1 MTVARRAAPAVL
13 ALAALAGPGCQQDLR
28 RDAAAIDR
36 AFAAGNFPQARSF
49 AEDACERKGDDQQ
62 DRLVW
67 WLAAGRTSQADM
79 AIPESIQWYGKAY
92 EAVRPY
98 LDAKAEAT
106 VSEALVTTAV
116 NQTMRIYRATPPE
129 RIMLCTLQGANYLWL
144 GDVASARIE
153 LNRAADFQQDA
164 VARYVKEVNAAQ
176 DQANAQWRKEGWD
189 SAVATDAVA
198 RVRREWAADP
208 ATLGKA
214 SFANPFTSYLR
225 AVTMIAA
232 GRDAGDRQNA
242 RADLRA
248 VQEMM
253 PGMAAAAT
261 DIALID
267 GAGDPAVTWIFF
279 LTGLAPDYREF
290 RLDIPIP
297 VGQVNYLSAAFPILR
312 RRGDFAPEVMV
323 EGEGGGRSE
332 LLADIDAM
340 VEVDFNGRLPAI
352 VTQEIISSA
361 SKAAATWAAS
371 QAAYQSS
378 STAGI
383 LVQIAGIA
391 YQAGSTAA
399 DLRAWTTMPKQVALL
414 RVPTPASGRILLRR
428 GDGSR
433 LCRLYVQPGAPNIA
447 LVTLP
452 SASTSTPSVMMYRGA
467 EVVGPPIPADHH
479 DPAFDAPPTPTTP

>member
-1 MTVARRAAPAVL
+1 MRRPAWRAPAAI
-13 ALAALAGPGCQQDLR
+13 ALAALAASGCQQELR

-36 AFAAGNFPQARSF
+36 AFAAGNYPQARSL

-67 WLAAGRTSQADM
+67 WLAAGRTCQADG
-79 AIPESIQWYGKAY
+79 AVPESIQWYGKAY

-106 VSEALVTTAV
+106 VSEAVVTTAV

-144 GDVASARIE
+144 GDVANARIE

-176 DQANAQWRKEGWD
+176 EQANAQWRKEGWD
-189 SAVATDAVA
+189 ASVATGAIDS
-198 RVRREWAADP
+198 VRREWAAEP

-225 AVTMIAA
+225 AVTMISA
-232 GRDAGDRQNA
+232 GADSGDRQNA

-253 PGMAAAAT
+253 PGLAAAAK
-261 DIALID
+261 DIELID
-267 GAGDPAVTWIFF
+267 AGGDRSVTWVFF
-279 LTGLAPDYREF
+279 LTGMAPDYREF

-297 VGQVNYLSAAFPILR
+297 VGQVNYVSAAFPVLR
-312 RRGDFAPEVMV
+312 RRADFVPELMV

-361 SKAAATWAAS
+361 AKAAATWAAS
-371 QAAYQSS
+371 QSAYQSS

-433 LCRLYVQPGAPNIA
+433 LCQLYVQPGAPNIA

-452 SASTSTPSVMMYRGA
+452 SASTSTPSVLMYRGG
-467 EVVGPPIPADHH
+467 EVVGPPVPHDHPDPVLDA
-479 DPAFDAPPTPTTP
+479 DPAPTPP